1 MALVHNS
8 QVFSSFPAI
17 KSGPYPKIM
26 KSRTLK
32 ISASN
37 NSEDKPQDQKV
48 ETDPVKLAFLK
59 AKAYKKE
66 TKLDDKVVPSADKL
80 ALDSNTVQESETN
93 IFLLIYMLSLFPY
106 LFPKFFTLLF
116 SIIKL
121 SP

>member
-1 MALVHNS
+1 MALVPHS

-66 TKLDDKVVPSADKL
+66 TKLANDSDDKVVSSADKL
-80 ALDSNTVQESETN
+80 ALDTNTLQESEPN
-93 IFLLIYMLSLFPY
+93 IFLLIYLS
-106 LFPKFFTLLF
+106 FFQNYSLYSF
-116 SIIKL
+116 Q
-121 SP
+121 